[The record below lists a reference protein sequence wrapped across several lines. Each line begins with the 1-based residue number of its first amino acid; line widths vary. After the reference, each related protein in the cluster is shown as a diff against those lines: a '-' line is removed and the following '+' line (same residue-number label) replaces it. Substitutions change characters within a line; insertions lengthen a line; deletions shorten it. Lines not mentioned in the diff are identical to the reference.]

1 MHYYNL
7 SILTFA
13 INVSKIFQSVCSKKM
28 TDLQLNALKTQ
39 AVKTALNGD
48 WKNAI
53 ELNKTLL
60 GQSPN
65 DIDTL
70 NRLGLAYS
78 VTGDHVN
85 AKNTYQKVFQ
95 LDPLNMIALK
105 NLKKLN
111 GKNNSGKPLQGQ
123 FLIKCNFLEETGK
136 TKVVELINIAQPHVI
151 QTLKTGQNVDLV
163 VKRSKIFILDFEK
176 QYVGVLPDDIGNRL
190 IKFIKN
196 GNCYEAYI
204 KSTNQNKV
212 NVFLKEVKRAT
223 KFKNQPS
230 FLSSSESVLEFEKP
244 RKSRSKAGNSDNDNS
259 EEED

>member
-1 MHYYNL
+1 
-7 SILTFA
+7 
-13 INVSKIFQSVCSKKM
+13 M
-28 TDLQLNALKTQ
+28 TDLQLNALKLQ

-48 WKNAI
+48 WGNAI

-60 GQSPN
+60 QQSPN

-78 VTGDHVN
+78 VTGDHIS
-85 AKNTYQKVFQ
+85 AKGTYQKVFE
-95 LDPLNMIALK
+95 LDPLNMIAIK

-111 GKNNSGKPLQGQ
+111 DKNNSGKPSQGQ

-136 TKVVELINIAQPHVI
+136 TKVVELVNIAQPHVI

-163 VKRSKIFILDFEK
+163 IKRSKIFILDFEK

-190 IKFIKN
+190 IKFIKS

-204 KSTNQNKV
+204 KSTSQNKV
-212 NVFLKEVKRAT
+212 NVFIKEVKRVA

-244 RKSRSKAGNSDNDNS
+244 KKSRGKNSNPDNENP
-259 EEED
+259 EED